1 MQRGKTMEFNM
12 VEIIGYAASIMVAI
26 SLSMKHIVALR
37 VLNFV
42 GCSLFIAYGLYVG
55 ALPVVVANSYIA
67 LINIYFLYKNHQE
80 KKSAEL
86 NGVKA

>member
-1 MQRGKTMEFNM
+1 MEFSM
-12 VEIIGYAASIMVAI
+12 VEMIGYAASIMVAI

-37 VLNFV
+37 VLNLV

-67 LINIYFLYKNHQE
+67 CINLYFLFRQYQE
-80 KKSAEL
+80 TKAASAD
-86 NGVKA
+86 GVNA